1 MLKDAEQY
9 IIEILLAITPNID
22 YLKTDIL
29 LMSSQDKKL
38 VSSQEATKSIL
49 SLINS
54 SKLLLKEFDDQII
67 TQEILLL
74 SFTII
79 NDEAKGIL
87 SKYNIT
93 YNTLLEE
100 IKKFRKGNKAMNNNA
115 ESGFD
120 TLNRFAVNL
129 TIKASKGQLD
139 PVIGR
144 DEEIRR
150 LIQVL

>member
-1 MLKDAEQY
+1 M
-9 IIEILLAITPNID
+9 
-22 YLKTDIL
+22 
-29 LMSSQDKKL
+29 
-38 VSSQEATKSIL
+38 
-49 SLINS
+49 
-54 SKLLLKEFDDQII
+54 LLKEFDDQII

-79 NDEAKGIL
+79 NDQTREIL
-87 SKYNIT
+87 SKYNVN
-93 YNTLLEE
+93 YNSLLEE
-100 IKKFRKGNKAMNNNA
+100 IKKFRKGKKAMNDNA

-150 LIQVL
+150 LIQVLSRRTKNNPVLIGEPGVGKTAVVEGLSLIHISEPTRPC

>member
-1 MLKDAEQY
+1 MKAD
-9 IIEILLAITPNID
+9 IFLLLN
-22 YLKTDIL
+22 KN
-29 LMSSQDKKL
+29 KRL
-38 VSSQEATKSIL
+38 VSSQKIDKSIL
-49 SLINS
+49 SLINQ
-54 SKLLLKEFDDQII
+54 SKMLLKEFDDQII

-74 SFTII
+74 SFTLI
-79 NDEAKGIL
+79 NDQAKEIL

-100 IKKFRKGNKAMNNNA
+100 IKKFRKGKKAMNNNA

-150 LIQVL
+150 LIQVLSEEQKTIQF